1 MFARIKDNQ
10 ISEYPL
16 TEWNIRERI
25 RVFGSSPNFDALLPA
40 DYIRVQEGSRPAFDA
55 NTQELS
61 ETRPVMV
68 DGTWTRK
75 WVAVSKL
82 TEQELADYN
91 DNLAQERV
99 AAFERERQ
107 RRVDAANEII
117 AKYNAGEVVYASIS
131 LQDWQDYAQAL
142 QSVQYNENDRLIEW
156 PVDPAVFLL

>member
-16 TEWNIRERI
+16 TEWSIRERI

-61 ETRPVMV
+61 ETKPMMI
-68 DGTWTRK
+68 DGKWTRN

-91 DNLAQERV
+91 DKLAQERV

-131 LQDWQDYAQAL
+131 LQDWQAYAQEL
-142 QSVQYNENDRLIEW
+142 QGVQYNENDRLIEW

>member
-16 TEWNIRERI
+16 TEWSIRERI

-61 ETRPVMV
+61 ETKPMMI
-68 DGTWTRK
+68 DGKWTRN

-91 DNLAQERV
+91 EKLAQERV

-107 RRVDAANEII
+107 SRIDAANEII
-117 AKYNAGEVVYASIS
+117 ARYNAGEVVYASIS

>member
-10 ISEYPL
+10 ITEYPL
-16 TEWNIRERI
+16 TEWDIRQRI
-25 RVFGSSPNFDALLPA
+25 NFFGSAPNFDVLLPY
-40 DYIRVQEGSRPAFDA
+40 DYIRVQDGSRPSFDPE
-55 NTQELS
+55 TQELS
-61 ETRPVMV
+61 ETKPVII
-68 DGTWTRK
+68 DGKWTRN

-91 DNLAQERV
+91 DKLAQERV

-131 LQDWQDYAQAL
+131 LQDRQAT
-142 QSVQYNENDRLIEW
+142 R
-156 PVDPAVFLL
+156 

>member
-16 TEWNIRERI
+16 TEWSIRERI

-40 DYIRVQEGSRPAFDA
+40 DYIRVQEGSRPAFDT

-61 ETRPVMV
+61 ETKPMMI
-68 DGTWTRK
+68 DGKWTRN

-91 DNLAQERV
+91 EKLAQERV

-107 RRVDAANEII
+107 SRIDAANEII
-117 AKYNAGEVVYASIS
+117 ARYNAGEVVYASIS